1 MEMKWNDK
9 KNKTKQNKTK
19 NDKLM
24 KWKRTTKVAQSNK
37 MQWMM
42 IEYNNNNNETFIK
55 KKQKINNCV
64 CFLIRTFP
72 LSPWLIRFP
81 EEL

>member
-1 MEMKWNDK
+1 MKWNDK
-9 KNKTKQNKTK
+9 KNKTK

-24 KWKRTTKVAQSNK
+24 KWKRTTKVAQNNK

-42 IEYNNNNNETFIK
+42 IEYNNNNETFIK

-64 CFLIRTFP
+64 CFLIQTFP
-72 LSPWLIRFP
+72 HSHWLIRFP

>member
-1 MEMKWNDK
+1 MIR
-9 KNKTKQNKTK
+9 KTKQNKTK

>member
-9 KNKTKQNKTK
+9 KNKTK

-24 KWKRTTKVAQSNK
+24 KWKRTTKVAQNNK

-42 IEYNNNNNETFIK
+42 IEYNNNNETFIK
-55 KKQKINNCV
+55 KKQKSTTACV
-64 CFLIRTFP
+64 SWFKPFP
-72 LSPWLIRFP
+72 TPIGLFVFQKNFRKKKN
-81 EEL
+81 

>member
-1 MEMKWNDK
+1 
-9 KNKTKQNKTK
+9 
-19 NDKLM
+19 M
-24 KWKRTTKVAQSNK
+24 KWKRTTKVAQGNK

-81 EEL
+81 EELKKKQIKSLKQKNPTKKTTSKS